1 MPVEIFCYSTLPL
14 FVIEQSR
21 KRGETRKEGMPF
33 SVISSPDPRIDSP
46 NCTAP
51 WWGAWSAFI
60 IVGCFYLTQASGMF
74 MVQVVAGFNV
84 GLSKGGSGLADF
96 DQTWLL
102 PVSLLFGTI
111 GAATVSWQIASH
123 RARPA
128 MEIDWFWEFL
138 GTSHDFS
145 GLWRFV
151 LLGLCLGLS
160 FLALTEYGVLPPDD
174 LPQPLFDAMIA
185 APLVLKIC
193 WILMFVL
200 LFPLI
205 EETLFRGFL
214 FTGFAQSWGPGVA
227 GMLTTLAFVGV
238 HMPKVLEYWPAL
250 LAVTLIGALTVFIRI
265 RTGSLVSGM
274 AMHSTYNGTL
284 VAAAFLIQP
293 AS

>member
-1 MPVEIFCYSTLPL
+1 MSL
-14 FVIEQSR
+14 
-21 KRGETRKEGMPF
+21 
-33 SVISSPDPRIDSP
+33 SVVSSPEIQTNSLPDTD
-46 NCTAP
+46 P
-51 WWGAWSAFI
+51 WWGSWSAFL
-60 IVGCFYLTQASGMF
+60 IVGCFYLTQAVGIF
-74 MVQVVAGFNV
+74 MVQMVAGFKV
-84 GLSKGGSGLADF
+84 GLSKGFSGLENL

-102 PVSLLFGTI
+102 PLSLFVGTI
-111 GAATVSWQIASH
+111 GAAMVSWQIASN

-151 LLGLCLGLS
+151 LLGLSLGLG

-185 APLVLKIC
+185 APLFLKIC
-193 WILMFVL
+193 WALMFVL

-214 FTGFAQSWGPGVA
+214 FTGFAQSWGTAVA
-227 GMLTTLAFVGV
+227 GVLTTLTFVAV

-250 LAVTLIGALTVFIRI
+250 LAVTLIGALTVVIRI